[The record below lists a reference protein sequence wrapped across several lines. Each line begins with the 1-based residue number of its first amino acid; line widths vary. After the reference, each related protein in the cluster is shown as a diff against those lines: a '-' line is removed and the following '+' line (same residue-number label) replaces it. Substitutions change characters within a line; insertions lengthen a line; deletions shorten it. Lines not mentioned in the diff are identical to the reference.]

1 MLLYFNC
8 DSRVFMLRARQRF
21 GKYLIERRIA
31 EGGFA
36 TVYQAADTIEGVRV
50 ALKIPH
56 AHLVNEASMAC
67 FRQEA
72 RLAAKLDHPNILP
85 LKYADFIDGKFVIVT
100 PLSESSLEDRLQKRL
115 AVQTAIDYSEQMLRA
130 AAYAHERKIIH
141 CDIKPDNL
149 LLFPNNQLLLT
160 DFGIARVAHRTLQGS
175 GGGTLG
181 YVAPEQAMGRP
192 SFRSDVFSLGI
203 VMYRMLAGSL
213 PEWPYTWPM
222 AGYDRLCGRVNE
234 SVVGLLRKS
243 LEFDA
248 SERFENA
255 EQMLASFCRI
265 KQPLRVDAKAKIKR
279 PASARGQSWQQLRRK
294 EFQSNFGASLGTT
307 CSCRKCQG
315 PVAET
320 MLACPWCGDDRE
332 KNPCATSYPVYCPR
346 CRRGLKCDWPY
357 CPWCYGGGF
366 EVETTRHYPD
376 RRYTARCSNTKCT
389 RKKLM
394 PFMRYCPWCHVS
406 IKRKWKIEGSPHSC
420 RQCGWG
426 VLPQYWSYCPWCT
439 TRLGDSR

>member
-1 MLLYFNC
+1 
-8 DSRVFMLRARQRF
+8 MLRARQRF

-36 TVYQAADTIEGVRV
+36 SVYQASDTIEGVRV

-56 AHLVNEASMAC
+56 PHMVNESSMAC
-67 FRQEA
+67 FRHEA
-72 RLAAKLDHPNILP
+72 RLAAKLAHPNILP

-100 PLSESSLEDRLQKRL
+100 PLSESSLEERLQKRL
-115 AVQTAIDYSEQMLRA
+115 AIQTALDYSEQMLRA

-149 LLFPNNQLLLT
+149 LIFPNNRLLLT
-160 DFGIARVAHRTLQGS
+160 DFGIAKVAHRTLQGS

-192 SFRSDVFSLGI
+192 SFRSDVFSLGV
-203 VMYRMLAGSL
+203 VMYRMLAGAL
-213 PEWPYTWPM
+213 PEWPYAWPLE
-222 AGYDRLCGRVNE
+222 GYQRLRERVNE
-234 SVVGLLRKS
+234 AVIILLKKA
-243 LEFDA
+243 LEVDA
-248 SERFENA
+248 SKRFSNA
-255 EQMLASFCRI
+255 GQMLNCFCRI
-265 KQPLRVDAKAKIKR
+265 KQPIRSESRARTKR
-279 PASARGQSWQQLRRK
+279 PSSGRGQSWQTLRRR
-294 EFQSNFGASLGTT
+294 EFLSTYGSSLGTN
-307 CSCRKCQG
+307 CSCGKCNG
-315 PVAET
+315 PVSEP
-320 MLACPWCGDDRE
+320 MLACPWCGDDRL
-332 KNPCATSYPVYCPR
+332 KNPCNTNYPMYCPR

-366 EVETTRHYPD
+366 ELTTTRQYPD
-376 RRYTARCSNTKCT
+376 KRYTARCGNKRCS

-406 IKRKWKIEGSPHSC
+406 VKRKWKIDGSTHAC

-426 VLPQYWSYCPWCT
+426 VLPQYWSYCPWCA

>member
-1 MLLYFNC
+1 
-8 DSRVFMLRARQRF
+8 MLRARQRF

-36 TVYQAADTIEGVRV
+36 SVYQASDTIEGVRV

-56 AHLVNEASMAC
+56 PHLVNETSMAC
-67 FRQEA
+67 FRHEA
-72 RLAAKLDHPNILP
+72 RVAAKLDHPNILP

-100 PLSESSLEDRLQKRL
+100 PLSESSLEERLQKRL
-115 AVQTAIDYSEQMLRA
+115 ATQTAIDFSEQMLRA

-149 LLFPNNQLLLT
+149 LIFPNNQLLLT
-160 DFGIARVAHRTLQGS
+160 DFGIAKVAYRTLQGS

-203 VMYRMLAGSL
+203 VMYRMLAGVL
-213 PEWPYTWPM
+213 PEWPYVWPL
-222 AGYDRLCGRVNE
+222 AGYGRLRERVSD
-234 SVVGLLRKS
+234 SVVTVLKKA
-243 LEFDA
+243 LEVDA
-248 SERFENA
+248 DKRYCNA
-255 EQMLASFCRI
+255 EQMLNCFCRI
-265 KQPLRVDAKAKIKR
+265 KNPLRVAARPKTKR
-279 PASARGQSWQQLRRK
+279 SSSGRGKSWQQLRRK
-294 EFQSNFGASLGTT
+294 EFQTNFGASLGTT
-307 CSCRKCQG
+307 CTCDKCQG

-320 MLACPWCGDDRE
+320 MVACPWCGDDRH
-332 KNPCATSYPVYCPR
+332 KNPCNTNFPVYCPR
-346 CRRGLKCDWPY
+346 CHRGLKCDWTY

-366 EVETTRHYPD
+366 EVATTRQYPD
-376 RRYTARCSNTKCT
+376 KRYTARCTNKKCS

-406 IKRKWKIEGSPHSC
+406 VKRKWKIEGSPHSC

-426 VLPQYWSYCPWCT
+426 VLPQYWSYCPWCAT
-439 TRLGDSR
+439 HLGESR

>member
-1 MLLYFNC
+1 
-8 DSRVFMLRARQRF
+8 MLRARQRF

-56 AHLVNEASMAC
+56 THLVNEACIAS

-72 RLAAKLDHPNILP
+72 RLAAKLSHPNILP

-100 PLSESSLEDRLQKRL
+100 PLSDSSLEDRLQKRL
-115 AVQTAIDYSEQMLRA
+115 SVKTALHYSEQMLCA
-130 AAYAHERKIIH
+130 AAYAHECKIIH

-160 DFGIARVAHRTLQGS
+160 DFGIARIAHRTLQGS

-203 VMYRMLAGSL
+203 VMYRMLAGAL
-213 PEWPYTWPM
+213 PEWPYQWPM
-222 AGYDRLCGRVNE
+222 AGHDRLRARVSPALVE
-234 SVVGLLRKS
+234 LIKKS
-243 LEFDA
+243 LAFDA
-248 SERFENA
+248 ADRFSTA
-255 EQMLASFCRI
+255 EQMLATFSRI
-265 KQPLRVDAKAKIKR
+265 RQPLHAKLAVKKPR
-279 PASARGQSWQQLRRK
+279 TTSARGLSWQQLRRK
-294 EFQSNFGASLGTT
+294 EFQENFGAALGAT

-315 PVAET
+315 PVAEP
-320 MLACPWCGDDRE
+320 MLACPWCGDDRK
-332 KNPCATSYPVYCPR
+332 KNPCATNFPVYCPR
-346 CRRGLKCDWPY
+346 CCRGLKSDWPY

-366 EVETTRHYPD
+366 EVETKRHYPD
-376 RRYTARCSNTKCT
+376 RRYTARCANKKCT

-394 PFMRYCPWCHVS
+394 PFMRYCPWCRVS
-406 IKRKWKIEGSPHSC
+406 TKRKWKIEGSSHSC
-420 RQCGWG
+420 QQCGWG
-426 VLPQYWSYCPWCT
+426 VLPQYWTYCPWCT